1 MLTLDEY
8 RTLGRALRE
17 ARTRGDRKKVH
28 RIEAQLAS
36 APRSIRRLYLGEVAP
51 RSPIPEEPIRPAF
64 LEQLLARVATK
75 NKGQERTRGA
85 MAPPAGRCAG
95 FGSPNATDA
104 RLGLVW
110 FSSASTDSRS
120 TLTTSAVHGGDYVT
134 KAKRYEIWPSAKTT
148 RLKRLATVAAIGLLS
163 ILVIASSVGIAVTH
177 EARRENISELHRG
190 EKQHKNAKLLAEIR
204 VFPTPDHFEYFDEI
218 RTSPAPDSA
227 FKGFARAV
235 TPDSAFKGFALAVP
249 WSAGGDHVRMLPI
262 PGPAQG
268 LLGNGEAGML
278 GGAKELDAGAH
289 LYLGFVP
296 IGAMKQN
303 SFGVKAGFKG
313 SSSDEKLVLFDVNGN
328 GGTTEVIIDYL
339 DMNAD
344 GFPDV
349 VGHGAIQ
356 YTTSQ
361 GNLGGSIACGSS
373 KTIDPLRSSS
383 MRSQS
388 FIPDKVF
395 QSSGGIAYRLN
406 LSRPAEGTRFSDA
419 VFSVLGRPSLGAH
432 ASLMLSYG
440 VETYPG
446 SASLIFNVSETFTH
460 EDRYLSDVNG
470 DGLPDFVEPG
480 TIRFNTHTASGSAFV
495 ANDSGVTPLPI
506 VTCLVDP
513 SGLVPDCCRLVDR
526 RGERQPKV
534 NLASRPGPLPYHIE
548 PSTSSQ

>member
-17 ARTRGDRKKVH
+17 ARTGGDRKEIQ

-36 APRSIRRLYLGEVAP
+36 APRSIRRLYLGEVTP
-51 RSPIPEEPIRPAF
+51 RSPIPEEPIRPEF

-85 MAPPAGRCAG
+85 MAPPAGRFAG

-134 KAKRYEIWPSAKTT
+134 KAKRHEISPSAKTT
-148 RLKRLATVAAIGLLS
+148 RLKRLVTVAAIGLLS

-204 VFPTPDHFEYFDEI
+204 VFPIPDHFEYFDEI
-218 RTSPAPDSA
+218 RTSP
-227 FKGFARAV
+227 
-235 TPDSAFKGFALAVP
+235 TPDSAFKGFAPAVP
-249 WSAGGDHVRMLPI
+249 WSAGGDHVRVLPI

-268 LLGNGEAGML
+268 LLGNGEEGML
-278 GGAKELDAGAH
+278 GGAKELGAGGH
-289 LYLGFVP
+289 LYVGFVP

-328 GGTTEVIIDYL
+328 GGTTEAVIDYL

-373 KTIDPLRSSS
+373 KTIDPLRSSTMS
-383 MRSQS
+383 SQS
-388 FIPDKVF
+388 FLPDKVF

-419 VFSVLGRPSLGAH
+419 VFSVLGLPSLGAH

-440 VETYPG
+440 VEAYPG

-460 EDRYLSDVNG
+460 EDRYFSDVNG
-470 DGLPDFVEPG
+470 DSLPDFVEPG
-480 TIRFNTHTASGSAFV
+480 TILFNTHTASGSAFV

-526 RGERQPKV
+526 RGDRQPKV

-548 PSTSSQ
+548 PK